1 MKREIRFGIV
11 VSVMLLASI
20 LSVSAELFGD
30 ANEDTNINMQDVT
43 KVERMILEFDPETTS
58 ADANK
63 DTNINM
69 QDVTYIELIILER
82 NPFPGGIVIAGLG
95 RDAGGVYGGAHHLS
109 NLASV
114 FENLVAYGYGSEI
127 VPRLATSWE
136 VSDDGLTWTFHLRE
150 GVEFHDGTP
159 FNAEAARF
167 ALEMHNEKRPGHL
180 GPLSSITA
188 IDEYTLQITHTE
200 PFAPLLY
207 ELAWP
212 VFSMASP
219 MAFDEE
225 GGIVSAI
232 GTGPFE
238 EEEWIPDEE
247 LVLIRNENY
256 WGGMPKPEK
265 IILKDIPDPST
276 RVMALE
282 AGDIDMIIDSGGV
295 LPQDVSVLE
304 ANSEVEVLT
313 GPYPICYYLPLNCQI
328 PPFND
333 PEVRRAVQYAIDQET
348 IVEDLLEGYGKVARS
363 ILTSDVTD
371 WFYPASEVVY
381 DPDRARQLLEEAGWT
396 DFDDD
401 GVLEKNGEEFRVIF
415 LVSTWSGQEMIA
427 EVIQGQLREVGIIA
441 EIQVVDS
448 GVYYE
453 IIKEEEGH
461 HILLLGYPFLGPHN
475 VLYRSFH
482 STGDWNLRGMFYS
495 NQQMDE
501 LLERGF
507 RTTDH
512 EERVKIYADVQKIV
526 AEDVPIIPMYE
537 GVLINAVRDD
547 IKGYKLHPNFVV
559 NWEDIYVCK

>member
-1 MKREIRFGIV
+1 MRREILFGII

-20 LSVSAELFGD
+20 PSVSAELFGD

-43 KVERMILEFDPETTS
+43 KIERMILELDSETTS
-58 ADANK
+58 ADANQDDK
-63 DTNINM
+63 ISM
-69 QDVTYIELIILER
+69 GDVTYIELIILER
-82 NPFPGGIVIAGLG
+82 KPFPGGTIIAGLQ
-95 RDAGGVYGGAHHLS
+95 RDAGGVYGGSHHLS
-109 NLASV
+109 NLVSV
-114 FENLVAYGYGSEI
+114 FENLVVYGYESEI

-136 VSDDGLTWTFHLRE
+136 VSDDGLTWIFHLRE

-159 FNAEAARF
+159 FNADAARF
-167 ALEMHNEKRPGHL
+167 ALEMHNKKRPGHL

-200 PFAPLLY
+200 PFAALLY

-212 VFSMASP
+212 FFSMASP
-219 MAFDEE
+219 AAFDEE

-247 LVLIRNENY
+247 LVLVRNENY

-265 IILKDIPDPST
+265 IILKDIPDPGT
-276 RVMALE
+276 RVVALE
-282 AGDIDMIIDSGGV
+282 AGDIDMIIDTGGV
-295 LPQDVSVLE
+295 LPQDVPVLE

-313 GPYPICYYLPLNCQI
+313 EPWPCGYYLSLNCKI

-333 PEVRRAVQYAIDQET
+333 TEVRRAVPYAIDHET
-348 IVEDLLEGYGKVARS
+348 IVEDLLEGYGKVAKS
-363 ILTSDVTD
+363 ILTSDVAD
-371 WFYPASEVVY
+371 WFYPAFEVEY
-381 DPDRARQLLEEAGWT
+381 DPDVVRQLLEEAGWT
-396 DFDDD
+396 DVDDD
-401 GVLEKNGEEFRVIF
+401 GVLEKNGEEFKVIF
-415 LVSTWSGQEMIA
+415 LVSTASGQEMVA
-427 EVIQGQLREVGIIA
+427 EVIQGQLQEVGIIV

-453 IIKEEEGH
+453 VIKEEEGH

-495 NQQMDE
+495 NPQMDE
-501 LLERGF
+501 LLERGV

-512 EERVKIYADVQKIV
+512 EERVEIYADVQKIV
-526 AEDVPIIPMYE
+526 AEDVPIIPLYE

-547 IKGYKLHPNFVV
+547 IKGYKLHPWFVV